1 MSEACDNAKLFE
13 LAREEILVPLKVT
26 HAGHT
31 YRVSHCLRPP
41 APADWY
47 AYEAALEPAVEELPP
62 DAAGGEPSYRLAL
75 RASDA
80 ALELWT
86 RLIRRVQG
94 SALPQ
99 ASGHDSCPEP
109 SRRVSPAETSSGH
122 GFSECSGDPELVEGS
137 RAEDSV
143 ANDGALAPEVG
154 WCQLIPLAHKE
165 ASVRALTLVAPARPD
180 AVAAP
185 NGFFP
190 LAAEEVR
197 VTLEA
202 AAGGAAYPRLV
213 HRFRAPSVEAE
224 RRYRRLLADNFIVRG
239 SRAPRTLLPPRL
251 PALVRLYDQL
261 ILGVEGYALNG
272 QALCAAEPIVQH
284 MDAWHKRVA
293 VEALFG
299 TPAPDTPAAEPS
311 E

>member
-1 MSEACDNAKLFE
+1 MSEVRDNAKLFE
-13 LAREEILVPLKVT
+13 LAPEEILVPLKVT
-26 HAGHT
+26 HAGRT

-80 ALELWT
+80 ALELWG
-86 RLIRRVQG
+86 RLIGRVEG
-94 SALPQ
+94 YALPP
-99 ASGHDSCPEP
+99 GEEW
-109 SRRVSPAETSSGH
+109 RE
-122 GFSECSGDPELVEGS
+122 
-137 RAEDSV
+137 
-143 ANDGALAPEVG
+143 
-154 WCQLIPLAHKE
+154 LIPLAHKE
-165 ASVRALTLVAPARPD
+165 ASVRALTLVAPTRPE
-180 AVAAP
+180 AATGS

-190 LAAEEVR
+190 LAAEEGR

-202 AAGGAAYPRLV
+202 AAGGAAYPQLV

-251 PALVRLYDQL
+251 PTLVRLYDQL
-261 ILGVEGYALNG
+261 ILGVEGYSIKG
-272 QALCAAEPIVQH
+272 QPPASRDQLLEH

-299 TPAPDTPAAEPS
+299 TPAADTPAAESS